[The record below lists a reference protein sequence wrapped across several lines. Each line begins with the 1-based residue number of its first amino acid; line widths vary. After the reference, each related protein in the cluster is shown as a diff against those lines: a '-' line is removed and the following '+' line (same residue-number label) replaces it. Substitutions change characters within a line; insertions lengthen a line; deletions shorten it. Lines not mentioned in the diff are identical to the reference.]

1 MLCYDNNI
9 ELRTTGSI
17 GSFPVQPLS
26 STDSTGSFPI
36 VGPYRTKVWF
46 YWELPTTTI
55 CCWFY
60 LELSSTTTVYYSRTR
75 SRSGCRTTV
84 FYWFYWVLP
93 LLQPQ
98 SFTGSTGCCLFYN
111 HSLLLVLLG
120 AAFTTTKVF
129 YWFYWVLPLLQPQS
143 FYWFSWVLPLLQPQS
158 ATGST
163 GSSLVKLQSAT
174 GQLGAAQ

>member
-1 MLCYDNNI
+1 VLCYDNNI

-36 VGPYRTKVWF
+36 VGAYRTKVWF

-98 SFTGSTGCCLFYN
+98 SF
-111 HSLLLVLLG
+111 
-120 AAFTTTKVF
+120 
-129 YWFYWVLPLLQPQS
+129 
-143 FYWFSWVLPLLQPQS
+143 YWFSWVLPLLQPQS